1 MKRALALALVLAL
14 AAPAGAAPRI
24 EHWRTEAGTAA
35 YFIAAPQIPMLDVHV
50 LLDAGSARD
59 GELPGLAQ
67 LSVGLLA
74 DGAGEWDA
82 AAVARRFED
91 VGAQYGSEVQPDRAA
106 VTLRTLTEP
115 AAWREQALAAFV
127 RVLSEPSF
135 PEAELERRRAQMQT
149 ALRKLEEDPGA
160 VAQRAFHA
168 AVYPGHPYGA
178 PAAGTAESLAAIDRG
193 DVAAFHRAHFAAGGA
208 VIALVGAVDRAEAER
223 IAERIAAALPAGAAP
238 PALPAPPPIPAAR
251 TIRIPHP
258 STQAHVLIGQQGVAR
273 GAPDHFPLYL
283 GNYSLGGG
291 GFSSRLM
298 QDLRGEQGL
307 AYSVYS
313 YFFPLRHP
321 GPFRLGFQTRGG
333 QVEKALAAARAQL
346 DRFVADGPTAAELEH
361 ARRSMTLGFPLRIAS
376 NGSMI
381 GYLAMIGYYGLPL
394 DYLDTWTERIAAI
407 GRERIADAFRR
418 TLDPARRITV
428 IVGGQDHR

>member
-1 MKRALALALVLAL
+1 MKRALLLALAWAL
-14 AAPAGAAPRI
+14 AAPAAAAPRI
-24 EHWRTEAGTAA
+24 EHWRTDAGVAA
-35 YFIAAPQIPMLDVHV
+35 YFIAAPQIPMLDVQV
-50 LLDAGSARD
+50 LLDAGSGRD
-59 GELPGLAQ
+59 GALPGLAR

-74 DGAGEWDA
+74 DGAGDWDA

-91 VGAQYGSEVQPDRAA
+91 VGARYGSEVHPDRAA

-115 AAWREQALAAFV
+115 AAWREQALDAFV
-127 RVLSEPSF
+127 RVLAAPHF
-135 PEAELERRRAQMQT
+135 PAAELERRRAQMQT
-149 ALRKLEEDPGA
+149 ALRKLDEDPGA

-178 PAAGTAESLAAIDRG
+178 PAGGTAASLAAIGRD

-208 VIALVGAVDRAEAER
+208 VIALVGAIDRAEAER
-223 IAERIAAALPAGAAP
+223 IAARLGRALPAGPAP
-238 PALPAPPPIPAAR
+238 AALPAPPPIPAAR

-258 STQAHVLIGQQGVAR
+258 STQAHVLLGQQGVAR

-298 QDLRGEQGL
+298 RDLRGERGL
-307 AYSVYS
+307 VYSVYS
-313 YFFPLRHP
+313 YFSPLRHP
-321 GPFRLGFQTRGG
+321 GPFRLGFQTRGDQSG
-333 QVEKALAAARAQL
+333 EALAAARAQL

-361 ARRSMTLGFPLRIAS
+361 ARRGMALGFPLRIAS
-376 NGSMI
+376 NASMI

-394 DYLDTWTERIAAI
+394 DYLDTWTERIEAIEREQIAA
-407 GRERIADAFRR
+407 AFRR
-418 TLDPARRITV
+418 TLEPARRITV
-428 IVGGQDHR
+428 IVGGQDGR